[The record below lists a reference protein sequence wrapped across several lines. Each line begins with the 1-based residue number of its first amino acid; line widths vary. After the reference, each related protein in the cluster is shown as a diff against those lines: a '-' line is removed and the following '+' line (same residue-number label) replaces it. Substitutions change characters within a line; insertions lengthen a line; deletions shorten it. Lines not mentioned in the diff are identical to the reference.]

1 MLPYPLEH
9 ALLRA
14 LVSLICT
21 KTYLV
26 FLPQLGSVQPNSYR
40 TPYSR
45 RTFLKST
52 ELSLSPYSLKV
63 FQCFSLPLREG
74 HQTSMAFLVSSSA
87 TLFSHVSHYSA
98 RIALLCGF
106 SKFTASHACQ
116 VSQVHLPGI
125 LCSGLFHLVNLIYAV

>member
-9 ALLRA
+9 ALVRA

-87 TLFSHVSHYSA
+87 TLFSHVSHYFCKNCL
-98 RIALLCGF
+98 ALWIFKIYSLSCM
-106 SKFTASHACQ
+106 
-116 VSQVHLPGI
+116 
-125 LCSGLFHLVNLIYAV
+125 SGLTSSPTWNSLLRPLPLG